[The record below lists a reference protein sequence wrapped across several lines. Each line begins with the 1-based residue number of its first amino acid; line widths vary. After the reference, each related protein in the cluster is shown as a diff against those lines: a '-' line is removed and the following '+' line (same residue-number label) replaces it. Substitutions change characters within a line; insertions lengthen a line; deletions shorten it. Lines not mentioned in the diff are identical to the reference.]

1 MQTRI
6 RSTEKK
12 RVFVISTVM
21 VLALMTFILVVAASS
36 FIYIHWTAYRI
47 AAHHIDYAEVEPPV
61 IMSLAALAVFAIS
74 VKKQNQR
81 FLYKYLAIVSLI
93 LFIGS
98 IITALFSIHAYCPV
112 CNYVDDDKWYPI
124 LYQLFKGTV
133 YEPI

>member
-1 MQTRI
+1 M
-6 RSTEKK
+6 KMVYK
-12 RVFVISTVM
+12 RVIATIILIVGTA
-21 VLALMTFILVVAASS
+21 ALICIS
-36 FIYIHWTAYRI
+36 FIYIHWTAYQI